1 MQCIEA
7 RSLRFST
14 RLAVLLITMLGC
26 VGCDQVTKS
35 AARSRLPPG
44 QSVSL
49 LGGVLRL
56 QRTENPGAF
65 LSAGESLP
73 SQARRALFTVG
84 GALLVIGAVCWSL
97 FSRQLGFPGV
107 IGAALICS
115 GGLGNLIDRF
125 TRAGYVTDFLY
136 VGIGRLHTGIFNIA
150 DFVLL
155 LGLVLAVHDGMT
167 DRH

>member
-1 MQCIEA
+1 
-7 RSLRFST
+7 
-14 RLAVLLITMLGC
+14 MLGC

-35 AARSRLPPG
+35 VARSQLLPG
-44 QSVSL
+44 QTVSF
-49 LGGVLRL
+49 LGGVLRF

-73 SQARRALFTVG
+73 SEARRALFTVG
-84 GALLVIGAVCWSL
+84 GSLLVIGAICWSL
-97 FSRQLGFPGV
+97 FSRQLRYPGAV
-107 IGAALICS
+107 GVALICS

-136 VGIGRLHTGIFNIA
+136 VGIGPIHTGIFNVA

-155 LGLVLAVHDGMT
+155 LGLVLALHDGMT